1 MRHAAFGE
9 RGGALC
15 GIQRENAGGGAVFE
29 GLSQT
34 GGAVAGAGVCDEKRP
49 RAVRRGVDRYGR
61 GEGVSD
67 YFAGCVFYPRAVVAK
82 ED

>member
-34 GGAVAGAGVCDEKRP
+34 GGAVSGAGVCDEKRP

-67 YFAGCVFYPRAVVAK
+67 YFAGCVVLPDVI
-82 ED
+82 ELG